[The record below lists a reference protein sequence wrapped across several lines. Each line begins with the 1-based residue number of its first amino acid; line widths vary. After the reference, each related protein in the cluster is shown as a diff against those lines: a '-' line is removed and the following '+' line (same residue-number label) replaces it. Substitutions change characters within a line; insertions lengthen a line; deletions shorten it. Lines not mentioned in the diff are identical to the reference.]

1 MIQVYKQGITT
12 EVISEEK
19 WYISKD
25 TFWGITFDIKNLSSG
40 GVSVKLS
47 GTSSVDSETYI
58 NLTWPFQTSDIGD
71 FVRMETS
78 QKSNATLYYGLSY
91 VRAGRTENT
100 YFDSGESSHD
110 FYLPSGITDI
120 RAVAYVKGG
129 KSVNT
134 TVNVN
139 LYFGRMPPKT
149 EQEYLSHNGDMTLFP
164 TEATVH
170 AVLNGS
176 WEASLEHPID
186 EEGRWKYLEEEAVV
200 KMPSFFGED
209 DQLFRIKKTKKS
221 DSGISCIM
229 EPIFYDSIGDC
240 FLEDVRPTKK
250 NGQQALDLML
260 APNSKYSGSS
270 DITSTATAYYQLKNF
285 MEALNGDD
293 ENSFINRWGGEILF
307 DNFKVIVNERVG
319 GDYGVELRY
328 GKNIKKDGLTE
339 EVDTRDIVTRIYPK
353 AYNGYTMKNTDEFS
367 DGLPRYVDSPLVNSY
382 PTIKTATITFD
393 DVKMAEDAQEEDEEN
408 GIIVCDTQEELNE
421 ALEKKCKEQ
430 FDAGLDKPKINISA
444 DMVLLANTEL
454 YKDYQIL
461 ETVSLGDT
469 VHCRHSRLG
478 IVADARVI
486 ELEYDSIHKRVSSV
500 VLGDFQYDYFDN
512 VSSAVNRIDGAIRPD
527 GSLMA
532 EKIAGFI
539 NGAMASLRAQYNVA
553 QKQDVLAILFE
564 NLDEDSPL
572 YGAMAMGTQGLMISN
587 TRTAD
592 GRDWDWTTALTAN
605 GLIAG
610 IIVAGI
616 LSDQTGK
623 SWWNLDTGVIHLESG
638 YFSGEVH
645 AHSGTFTGQINA
657 GTGNI
662 AGWEIVQTYLK
673 SEHENNRVFLASYDY
688 NQTSAIVI
696 QEQSG
701 GSWRPTTQILYNGEI
716 RSYMY
721 DPVTRNLRISGGKI
735 IGSNSRALSLD
746 VHAMDGSEEFGDGT
760 HHTLGMTYI
769 YGGLQVRSGEKS
781 IIAKTKDYGEQAYY
795 CYEMPAPMLG
805 DIGSGVIGKD
815 GTCAVSIDD
824 IFQESNN
831 TEIGYFVHLQQKGR
845 GDLWVTDQHP
855 GYFIVRG
862 TPGLEFFWEVKAK
875 QAGKEAVRFTDPSLH
890 PEVDAMPTD
899 YENLWMG
906 YRGRDIEEKEAL

>member
-1 MIQVYKQGITT
+1 MIQVYSQEITT
-12 EVISEEK
+12 EAMPEEK

-25 TFWGITFDIKNLSSG
+25 TFRGITFDIKKLSSG

-47 GTSSVDSETYI
+47 GTSSVSSETYI
-58 NLTWPFQTSDIGD
+58 NLTWPLQLSDVGD

-91 VRAGRTENT
+91 VRSGKTENV

-120 RAVAYVKGG
+120 RAVAYVKGR

-139 LYFGRMPPKT
+139 LYFGRTPPET
-149 EQEYLSHNGDMTLFP
+149 EEDYLSRNGDMTLFA
-164 TEATVH
+164 TEATVR

-176 WEASLEHPID
+176 WTAELEHPID
-186 EEGRWKYLEEEAVV
+186 SEGRWKYLQEEAVV
-200 KMPSFFGED
+200 KMPSFFGEH

-221 DSGISCIM
+221 DSGISCTM

-240 FLEDVRPTKK
+240 FLEDVRPTNR
-250 NGQQALDLML
+250 NGQQALNMML

-270 DITSTATAYYQLKNF
+270 DITRTATAYYQFKNV

-307 DNFKVIVNERVG
+307 DNFSVIVNERVG

-328 GKNIKKDGLTE
+328 GKNIKKNGLTE
-339 EVDTRDIVTRIYPK
+339 EVDTRDVITRIYPK
-353 AYNGYTMKNTDEFS
+353 AYNGYTMTDN
-367 DGLPRYVDSPLVNSY
+367 GHVDSLQINSY

-393 DVKMAEDAQEEDEEN
+393 DVKMAEDAQEDDDEDN
-408 GIIVCDTQEELNE
+408 GVIVCDTQAELDT
-421 ALEKKCKEQ
+421 ALKQRCQEQ
-430 FDAGLDKPKINISA
+430 FDAGIDKPKINISA
-444 DMVLLANTEL
+444 DMILLANTEL
-454 YKDYQIL
+454 YKDYKIL

-469 VHCRHSRLG
+469 IHCRHSRLG
-478 IVADARVI
+478 IVTDARVI

-539 NGAMASLRAQYNVA
+539 NGSMASLRAQYNVA
-553 QKQDVLAILFE
+553 KKQDVLAILFE
-564 NLDEDSPL
+564 NLDEDSSL
-572 YGAMAMGTQGLMISN
+572 YGAMAMGTQGLMISK

-623 SWWNLDTGVIHLESG
+623 NWWDLDRGVIHLESG
-638 YFSGEVH
+638 YFSGEIH
-645 AHSGTFTGQINA
+645 AGSGTFAGQLVAATGTFSGDLIAAGGTFTGNLSAAKGTFSGTLTAEVGGQI
-657 GTGNI
+657 GGFHI
-662 AGWEIVQTYLK
+662 DVDGLFGPSIGIY
-673 SEHENNRVFLASYDY
+673 S
-688 NQTSAIVI
+688 
-696 QEQSG
+696 SG
-701 GSWRPTTQILYNGEI
+701 SVDDNGGF
-716 RSYMY
+716 S
-721 DPVTRNLRISGGKI
+721 
-735 IGSNSRALSLD
+735 
-746 VHAMDGSEEFGDGT
+746 DGT
-760 HHTLGMTYI
+760 TRI
-769 YGGLQVRSGEKS
+769 YPDGISV
-781 IIAKTKDYGEQAYY
+781 AK
-795 CYEMPAPMLG
+795 
-805 DIGSGVIGKD
+805 
-815 GTCAVSIDD
+815 
-824 IFQESNN
+824 
-831 TEIGYFVHLQQKGR
+831 
-845 GDLWVTDQHP
+845 
-855 GYFIVRG
+855 
-862 TPGLEFFWEVKAK
+862 VKAK
-875 QAGKEAVRFTDPSLH
+875 LEDPSGFSGDI
-890 PEVDAMPTD
+890 PIVTRIENIGDGRIQWYTSVIRVKSGIVTNAPT
-899 YENLWMG
+899 
-906 YRGRDIEEKEAL
+906 

>member
-1 MIQVYKQGITT
+1 MPSFLPANNVYGEYFYKPYET
-12 EVISEEK
+12 E
-19 WYISKD
+19 D
-25 TFWGITFDIKNLSSG
+25 
-40 GVSVKLS
+40 
-47 GTSSVDSETYI
+47 
-58 NLTWPFQTSDIGD
+58 
-71 FVRMETS
+71 
-78 QKSNATLYYGLSY
+78 
-91 VRAGRTENT
+91 
-100 YFDSGESSHD
+100 
-110 FYLPSGITDI
+110 
-120 RAVAYVKGG
+120 
-129 KSVNT
+129 
-134 TVNVN
+134 
-139 LYFGRMPPKT
+139 
-149 EQEYLSHNGDMTLFP
+149 YLSHNGDMTLFP

-170 AVLNGS
+170 AVLNGT
-176 WEASLEHPID
+176 WEAELEHPVD

-209 DQLFRIKKTKKS
+209 DQLFRIKKRKKM
-221 DSGISCIM
+221 DSGISCTM

-270 DITSTATAYYQLKNF
+270 DITRTATAYYQFKNF

-339 EVDTRDIVTRIYPK
+339 EVDTRDIMTRIYPK
-353 AYNGYTMKNTDEFS
+353 AYNGYTMTDN
-367 DGLPRYVDSPLVNSY
+367 GHVDSPLINSY
-382 PTIKTATITFD
+382 PTIRTATITFD
-393 DVKMAEDAQEEDEEN
+393 DVKMAEDAQEDDEDN
-408 GIIVCDTQEELNE
+408 GVIVCNTQAELDA
-421 ALEKKCKEQ
+421 ALKQRCQEQ

-444 DMVLLANTEL
+444 DMILLANTEL

-469 VHCRHSRLG
+469 IHCRHNRLG
-478 IVADARVI
+478 IITDARVI
-486 ELEYDSIHKRVSSV
+486 ELKYDSIHKRVDSV
-500 VLGDFQYDYFDN
+500 VLGDFRYDYFDN

-638 YFSGEVH
+638 YFSGEIH
-645 AHSGTFTGQINA
+645 AGSGTFAGQLIAATGTFS
-657 GTGNI
+657 GTLTAEVG
-662 AGWEIVQTYLK
+662 
-673 SEHENNRVFLASYDY
+673 
-688 NQTSAIVI
+688 
-696 QEQSG
+696 
-701 GSWRPTTQILYNGEI
+701 
-716 RSYMY
+716 
-721 DPVTRNLRISGGKI
+721 
-735 IGSNSRALSLD
+735 
-746 VHAMDGSEEFGDGT
+746 
-760 HHTLGMTYI
+760 
-769 YGGLQVRSGEKS
+769 
-781 IIAKTKDYGEQAYY
+781 
-795 CYEMPAPMLG
+795 
-805 DIGSGVIGKD
+805 GVIGGWTIIPSGLYKD
-815 GTCAVSIDD
+815 GMGLYNAGSVDD
-824 IFQESNN
+824 VKFSDGVTRIYPDGVYARKVRA
-831 TEIGYFVHLQQKGR
+831 EIEAAGGFS
-845 GDLWVTDQHP
+845 GDIRIVTNITP
-855 GYFIVRG
+855 TGNGGFTAEGG
-862 TPGLEFFWEVKAK
+862 TIRVKDGIITGA
-875 QAGKEAVRFTDPSLH
+875 T
-890 PEVDAMPTD
+890 T
-899 YENLWMG
+899 
-906 YRGRDIEEKEAL
+906 

>member
-1 MIQVYKQGITT
+1 MIQVYSQEITT
-12 EVISEEK
+12 ETMPEEK

-25 TFWGITFDIKNLSSG
+25 TFWGITFDIKKLSSG

-47 GTSSVDSETYI
+47 GTSSVSSETYI
-58 NLTWPFQTSDIGD
+58 NLTWPLQLADVGD

-91 VRAGRTENT
+91 VRSGRTENV

-120 RAVAYVKGG
+120 RAVAYIKGR

-139 LYFGRMPPKT
+139 LYYGRTPPET
-149 EQEYLSHNGDMTLFP
+149 EEDYLSQNGDMTLFA

-170 AVLNGS
+170 AALNGS
-176 WEASLEHPID
+176 WTAELEHPID
-186 EEGRWKYLEEEAVV
+186 SEGRWKYLQEEAVV
-200 KMPSFFGED
+200 KMPSFFGEH

-221 DSGISCIM
+221 DSGISCTM

-240 FLEDVRPTKK
+240 FLEDVRPTNR
-250 NGQQALDLML
+250 NGQQALNMML

-270 DITSTATAYYQLKNF
+270 DITRTATAYYQFKNI

-307 DNFKVIVNERVG
+307 DNFSVIVNERVG

-328 GKNIKKDGLTE
+328 GKNIKKNGLTE
-339 EVDTRDIVTRIYPK
+339 EVDTRDVITRIYPK
-353 AYNGYTMKNTDEFS
+353 AYNGYTMTDN
-367 DGLPRYVDSPLVNSY
+367 GHVDSSLINSY

-393 DVKMAEDAQEEDEEN
+393 DVKMTEDAQEDDEDN
-408 GIIVCDTQEELNE
+408 GVIVCDTQAELDA
-421 ALEKKCKEQ
+421 ALKQRCQEQ
-430 FDAGLDKPKINISA
+430 FDAGIDKPKINISA
-444 DMVLLANTEL
+444 DMILLANTEL
-454 YKDYQIL
+454 YKDYKIL

-469 VHCRHSRLG
+469 IHCCHSRLG
-478 IVADARVI
+478 IVTDARVI

-638 YFSGEVH
+638 YFSGEIH
-645 AHSGTFTGQINA
+645 AGSGTFAGQLIAATGTFSGNLSAAGGTFSGFLSAEVGGYIGGFKINA
-657 GTGNI
+657 DGLTGPSI
-662 AGWEIVQTYLK
+662 GIF
-673 SEHENNRVFLASYDY
+673 SD
-688 NQTSAIVI
+688 
-696 QEQSG
+696 
-701 GSWRPTTQILYNGEI
+701 GSVDDAPDLSDGTTQIYPDGMRAARVFATLEDPDGFTGDIRIVTNVTPTGNGGFT
-716 RSYMY
+716 
-721 DPVTRNLRISGGKI
+721 VSGGTIRVRDGI
-735 IGSNSRALSLD
+735 ITNA
-746 VHAMDGSEEFGDGT
+746 T
-760 HHTLGMTYI
+760 T
-769 YGGLQVRSGEKS
+769 
-781 IIAKTKDYGEQAYY
+781 
-795 CYEMPAPMLG
+795 
-805 DIGSGVIGKD
+805 
-815 GTCAVSIDD
+815 
-824 IFQESNN
+824 
-831 TEIGYFVHLQQKGR
+831 
-845 GDLWVTDQHP
+845 
-855 GYFIVRG
+855 
-862 TPGLEFFWEVKAK
+862 
-875 QAGKEAVRFTDPSLH
+875 
-890 PEVDAMPTD
+890 
-899 YENLWMG
+899 
-906 YRGRDIEEKEAL
+906 

>member
-1 MIQVYKQGITT
+1 MIQVYSQEITT
-12 EVISEEK
+12 EAIPEEK

-25 TFWGITFDIKNLSSG
+25 TFWGITFDIKHLSSG

-47 GTSSVDSETYI
+47 GTSSVNSETYI
-58 NLTWPFQTSDIGD
+58 NLTWPFKWSDIGD

-78 QKSNATLYYGLSY
+78 QKSNETLYYGLSY
-91 VRAGRTENT
+91 VRAGRTENI
-100 YFDSGESSHD
+100 YFDPGESSCD

-120 RAVAYVKGG
+120 RAVAYVKGRR
-129 KSVNT
+129 SVNT

-139 LYFGRMPPKT
+139 LYFGWTPPET
-149 EQEYLSHNGDMTLFP
+149 EQEYLPRNGDMTLFP

-170 AVLNGS
+170 AVLNGM
-176 WEASLEHPID
+176 WEAELEHPVD

-200 KMPSFFGED
+200 KMPSFNG
-209 DQLFRIKKTKKS
+209 DQLFRIKKTKKT
-221 DSGISCIM
+221 DSGISCTM

-270 DITSTATAYYQLKNF
+270 DITRTATAYYQLKNF

-307 DNFKVIVNERVG
+307 NNFEVTVNDRVG

-339 EVDTRDIVTRIYPK
+339 ETDTRNVVTRIYPK
-353 AYNGYTMKNTDEFS
+353 AYNGYTMTDN
-367 DGLPRYVDSPLVNSY
+367 GYVDSPLINSY
-382 PTIKTATITFD
+382 PTVKTATITFD
-393 DVKMAEDAQEEDEEN
+393 DVKMSDDAMEDDEDK
-408 GIIVCDTQEELNE
+408 GVIICDTQEELDA
-421 ALEKKCKEQ
+421 ALEQRCQEQ
-430 FDAGLDKPKINISA
+430 YDAGLDKPKINISA
-444 DMVLLANTEL
+444 DMILLANTEL
-454 YKDYQIL
+454 YRDYQVL

-469 VHCRHSRLG
+469 IHCRHSRLG
-478 IVADARVI
+478 IVTDARVI
-486 ELEYDSIHKRVSSV
+486 ELEYDSIKKRVSSV

-564 NLDEDSPL
+564 NLDEESSL

-645 AHSGTFTGQINA
+645 AQSGTFTGQINA
-657 GTGNI
+657 GSGNI

-688 NQTSAIVI
+688 NQTSAIVV

-701 GSWRPTTQILYNGEI
+701 GSWRPTTQVLYNGEI

-721 DPVTRNLRISGGKI
+721 EPVQMNMRISGGKI
-735 IGSNSRALSLD
+735 TGSNSRALDLSA
-746 VHAMDGSEEFGDGT
+746 HAMDGSEEFGDGT

-769 YGGLQVRSGEKS
+769 YGGLQVYGEKS
-781 IIAKTKDYGEQAYY
+781 VVADTRDYGKQPYY
-795 CYEMPAPMLG
+795 CYEMPTPMLG
-805 DIGSGVIGKD
+805 DIGSGVIGKE
-815 GTCAVSIDD
+815 GICVISIDD

-831 TEIGYFVHLQQKGR
+831 TEIEYFVQLQKKGQ
-845 GDLWVTDQHP
+845 GDLWVTGQHP
-855 GYFIVRG
+855 GYFIVQG
-862 TPGLEFFWEVKAK
+862 TPGLMFFWEVKAK
-875 QAGKEAVRFTDPSLH
+875 QAGKEAVRYTDRSLH
-890 PEVDAMPTD
+890 PEVDILPTD

-906 YRGRDIEEKEAL
+906 YRSRDIEEKEAF

>member
-1 MIQVYKQGITT
+1 MIQVYKQGDARQPLREDLWMIG
-12 EVISEEK
+12 S
-19 WYISKD
+19 Y
-25 TFWGITFDIKNLSSG
+25 SS
-40 GVSVKLS
+40 
-47 GTSSVDSETYI
+47 
-58 NLTWPFQTSDIGD
+58 N
-71 FVRMETS
+71 
-78 QKSNATLYYGLSY
+78 GLSY
-91 VRAGRTENT
+91 GISYAETDGVYFQINGENQGS
-100 YFDSGESSHD
+100 DI
-110 FYLPSGITDI
+110 YLPLTQSMQDIPEGYYLRIDTRDFKAGTRNDI
-120 RAVAYVKGG
+120 RIGLIYERPGTAFAVLVRNNIDTDHWDITSDTLPDDALNVRICI
-129 KSVNT
+129 SVNAGVDIASALT
-134 TVNVN
+134 YYVNADI
-139 LYFGRMPPKT
+139 YRTPYET
-149 EQEYLSHNGDMTLFP
+149 EEDYLSHNGDMTLFP

-170 AVLNGS
+170 AILNGT
-176 WEASLEHPID
+176 WEADLEHPID
-186 EEGRWKYLEEEAVV
+186 EEGRWKYLEEEAMV
-200 KMPSFFGED
+200 KMPSFNG

-221 DSGISCIM
+221 DSGISCTM

-240 FLEDVRPTKK
+240 FIEDVRPTKK
-250 NGQQALDLML
+250 NGQQALDMML
-260 APNSKYSGSS
+260 APNSKYHGSS
-270 DITSTATAYYQLKNF
+270 DITRTATAYYQFKNF

-307 DNFKVIVNERVG
+307 DNFEVIVNNRVG

-339 EVDTRDIVTRIYPK
+339 ETDTRDVVTRIYPK
-353 AYNGYTMKNTDEFS
+353 AYNGYTMTGN
-367 DGLPRYVDSPLVNSY
+367 GYVDSPLINSY
-382 PTIKTATITFD
+382 PTVKTATITFD
-393 DVKMAEDAQEEDEEN
+393 DVKMSDDAMEDDEDK
-408 GIIVCDTQEELNE
+408 GVIICDTQEELDA
-421 ALEKKCKEQ
+421 ALEQRCQEQ
-430 FDAGLDKPKINISA
+430 YDAGLDKPKVTISA
-444 DMVLLANTEL
+444 DMILLENTEL
-454 YKDYQIL
+454 YKDYKVL
-461 ETVSLGDT
+461 ETVGFGDT
-469 VHCRHSRLG
+469 IHLRHNRLG
-478 IVADARVI
+478 IVTDARVI
-486 ELEYDSIHKRVSSV
+486 ELEYDSIHKRVDSV
-500 VLGDFQYDYFDN
+500 VLGDFRYDYFDN

-564 NLDEDSPL
+564 NLDEESPL

-645 AHSGTFTGQINA
+645 AQSGTFTGQINA
-657 GTGNI
+657 GSGNI

-696 QEQSG
+696 QEQSA
-701 GSWRPTTQILYNGEI
+701 GSWRPTTQVLYNGEI

-721 DPVTRNLRISGGKI
+721 EPVQMNMRISGGKI
-735 IGSNSRALSLD
+735 TGSNSRALDLS

-760 HHTLGMTYI
+760 HHTLGMTNI
-769 YGGLQVRSGEKS
+769 YGGLQVYGEKS
-781 IIAKTKDYGEQAYY
+781 VVSDTKNYGKQSYY
-795 CYEMPAPMLG
+795 CYEMPTPMLG

-815 GTCAVSIDD
+815 GNCVISIDD

-831 TEIGYFVHLQQKGR
+831 TEIEYFIQLQKKGQ

-862 TPGLEFFWEVKAK
+862 TPGVAFFWEVKAK
-875 QAGKEAVRFTDPSLH
+875 QTGKEMVRFTDPSLH
-890 PEVDAMPTD
+890 PEVDTLPTD

-906 YRGRDIEEKEAL
+906 YWSGDIEEKEVF